1 VFSSI
6 VGKYAVSEEFTRAQD
21 YDKEAHEY
29 VSSLGSVQLY
39 AALSDLRD
47 LGLLVVAGQEA
58 TFQFSFDSNAKQYS
72 CSLSYAVAHKI
83 AEAVGFP
90 LSQYL
95 MTDQPKSS

>member
-1 VFSSI
+1 MFSSI
-6 VGKYAVSEEFTRAQD
+6 VGKYAVSEESMRAQD

-47 LGLLVVAGQEA
+47 LGLLVDTGQEA
-58 TFQFSFDSNAKQYS
+58 TFQFSLDSNVKQYS
-72 CSLSYAVAHKI
+72 CRLSYAEACKI

-90 LSQYL
+90 LAQYL
-95 MTDQPKSS
+95 MTDQLKS